1 MSNVPWPSDWP
12 TEWQKKPAGE
22 KRVAIM
28 TGGGDCPGLNAV
40 IRAVV
45 KTAAQNGVR
54 VFGIE
59 RAFGGLLGNGKV
71 RELTNDDVKDI
82 LNRGGTIL
90 GTTNRGNPFRFE
102 TDKGGRGT
110 IDRSPEVMG
119 KLKALGIDAVISVG
133 GDGSQRISLELVAR
147 GINVIG
153 VPKTIDNDLGGTEV
167 TFGFNTAVE
176 IATEAL
182 DRLHST
188 AESHDRV
195 MILEVMGRDAGF
207 IALHTAIAGAA
218 DICLIPEIPYDM
230 AAIIDRI
237 THRVRRGTF
246 FSLVVVAE
254 GAKAKG
260 GDVTILETRKGAMP
274 RYGGVGHVVAHEII
288 QRTDREVR
296 VTVLGHIQRGGT
308 PSSYDRLLAT
318 RMGAHAVDAF
328 LRGEESVLVGVEGDR
343 MITTPLDKAVAI
355 EKRVDPKGELVRMAR
370 AIGMGFGD

>member
-1 MSNVPWPSDWP
+1 MTWTEGWP
-12 TEWQKKPAGE
+12 TAWQTKPAGE
-22 KRVAIM
+22 RRVAIL

-45 KTAAQNGVR
+45 KNATAQGIR

-59 RAFGGLLGNGKV
+59 RAFGGLLGNGTV
-71 RELTNDDVKDI
+71 RELLSDDVKDI

-90 GTTNRGNPFRFE
+90 GTTNRGNPFHFE
-102 TDKGGRGT
+102 TPTGT
-110 IDRSPEVMG
+110 IDRSGEILD
-119 KLKALGIDAVISVG
+119 KLRALGIDAIISVG
-133 GDGSQRISLELVAR
+133 GDGSQRISLELIER

-230 AAIIDRI
+230 ASIANRI
-237 THRVRRGTF
+237 HTRVRRGTF

-254 GAKAKG
+254 GAKPKDG
-260 GDVTILETRKGAMP
+260 NVTILEQGQKGAMP
-274 RYGGVGHVVAHEII
+274 RYGGVGHVVAHEIK
-288 QRTDREVR
+288 QLTDREVR

-308 PSSYDRLLAT
+308 PSSFDRLLAT
-318 RMGAHAVDAF
+318 RMGAHAIDAF
-328 LRGEESVLVGVEGDR
+328 LRGERGVLVGIEANR
-343 MITTPLDKAVAI
+343 MITTPLKDALAI
-355 EKRVDPKGELVRMAR
+355 EKRVDVNGDLVKMAR
-370 AIGMGFGD
+370 AIGMSFGD

>member
-1 MSNVPWPSDWP
+1 MNFTWPDTWP
-12 TEWQKKPAGE
+12 TVWQTKHAGE
-22 KRVAIM
+22 KRIAVM

-45 KTAAQNGVR
+45 KTAHGAGVR

-59 RAFGGLLGNGKV
+59 RAFGGLLGNGTV
-71 RELTNDDVKDI
+71 RELHVDDVKDI

-90 GTTNRGNPFRFE
+90 GTTNRGNPFHFE
-102 TDKGGRGT
+102 TEGGT
-110 IDRSPEVMG
+110 VDRSPEILA
-119 KLKALGIDAVISVG
+119 KLKALGIDAIISVG
-133 GDGSQRISLELVAR
+133 GDGSQRISLQLIEKGV
-147 GINVIG
+147 NVIG

-218 DICLIPEIPYDM
+218 DICLIPEIPYD
-230 AAIIDRI
+230 IDVMVERI
-237 THRVRRGTF
+237 QTRVRRGTF

-254 GAKAKG
+254 GAKPKG
-260 GDVTILETRKGAMP
+260 GDVTVVERRRDAMP
-274 RYGGVGHVVAHEII
+274 RYGGVGHAIAIDIKEKI
-288 QRTDREVR
+288 DREVR
-296 VTVLGHIQRGGT
+296 VTVLGHLQRGGT

-318 RMGAHAVDAF
+318 RMGAHAVEAF
-328 LRGEESVLVGVEGDR
+328 LKGENGVLVGVQADR
-343 MITTPLDKAVAI
+343 MITTPLTEALAV
-355 EKRVDPKGELVRMAR
+355 EKRVDPKGELVRMAKD
-370 AIGMGFGD
+370 IGMSFGD